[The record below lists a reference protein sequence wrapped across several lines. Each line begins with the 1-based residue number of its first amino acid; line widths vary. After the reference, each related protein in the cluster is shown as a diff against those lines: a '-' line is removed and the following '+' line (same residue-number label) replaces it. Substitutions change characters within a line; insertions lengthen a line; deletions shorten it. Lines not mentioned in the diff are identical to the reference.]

1 MELSDPKPAASV
13 LGFTALDERK
23 DTCDKHGEFTA
34 SLLKFPGQTEPRWTG
49 CQGCFREEMKAE
61 EKQMAAQ
68 MERENRERKIRF
80 ALGRAAIPSRFADR
94 RFENYVCE
102 NEGQQ
107 KAFNSAKRY
116 AEQWEEVKAAGRCL
130 IMVGKPGTGK
140 THLAIAIAREVLAT
154 DDVAVYVRAAEAIAS
169 VTETYSRDSQKTERQ
184 ALDSFAVSDLLI
196 IDEVGR
202 QRGTDNERMI
212 LFEIINRRYEE
223 GKPTIILSN
232 LDLAGLRGYMDEAT
246 EDRLREGGGRAID
259 FNWESYRSKV

>member
-1 MELSDPKPAASV
+1 MEHSDPKPTKNILA
-13 LGFTALDERK
+13 FTALDEK
-23 DTCDKHGEFTA
+23 TDTCEKHGEFTA
-34 SLLKFPGQTEPRWTG
+34 SLLKFPGQSEPRWTT
-49 CQGCFREEMKAE
+49 CQECFREDMKSE
-61 EKQMAAQ
+61 EKQMAVKLNK
-68 MERENRERKIRF
+68 ENRERKIRF

-94 RFENYVCE
+94 QFENYVCE

-116 AEQWEEVKAAGRCL
+116 AEQWEDAKTAGRCL

-140 THLAIAIAREVLAT
+140 THLAIAIARAVLAT
-154 DDVAVYVRAAEAIAS
+154 DDVAMYVRASEAIAT

-184 ALDSFAVSDLLI
+184 ALDSFAVPDLLI

-223 GKPTIILSN
+223 GKPTIIISN
-232 LDLAGLRGYMDEAT
+232 LDLVGLRSYMDEAT

>member
-1 MELSDPKPAASV
+1 MERSDLKAAKSILS
-13 LGFTALDERK
+13 FTSIDEK
-23 DTCDKHGEFTA
+23 TVTCEKHGEFTA
-34 SLLKFPGQTEPRWTG
+34 SLLQFPGQKEPRWTT
-49 CQGCFREEMKAE
+49 CQECFREQMKAE
-61 EKQMAAQ
+61 EKEMAIQ
-68 MERENRERKIRF
+68 LGKENKERKIRF

-94 RFENYVCE
+94 QFDNYVCE

-107 KAFNSAKRY
+107 KAFNSAMRY

-140 THLAIAIAREVLAT
+140 THLAIAIARAVLAT
-154 DDVAVYVRAAEAIAS
+154 DDVAMYVRASEAIS
-169 VTETYSRDSQKTERQ
+169 KVTETYSRDIQKTERQ
-184 ALDSFAVSDLLI
+184 ALDGFAVPDLLI

-223 GKPTIILSN
+223 GKPTIIISN
-232 LDLAGLRGYMDEAT
+232 LDLVGLRNYMDEAT

-259 FNWESYRSKV
+259 FNWESYRSRV

>member
-1 MELSDPKPAASV
+1 MEHSDPKSTQNI
-13 LGFTALDERK
+13 LGFTSLDEK
-23 DTCDKHGEFTA
+23 KEVCEKHGEFTA
-34 SLLKFPGQTEPRWTG
+34 TLLKFPGQPEPRWTT
-49 CQGCFREEMKAE
+49 CQACFREDMKNE
-61 EKQMAAQ
+61 ERQMAVQ
-68 MERENRERKIRF
+68 LNKENRERKIRF
-80 ALGRAAIPSRFADR
+80 ALGRAAIPTRFADR
-94 RFENYVCE
+94 QFDNYVCE
-102 NEGQQ
+102 NEGQT

-140 THLAIAIAREVLAT
+140 THLAIAIARAVLAT
-154 DDVAVYVRAAEAIAS
+154 DDVAMYVRASEAIS
-169 VTETYSRDSQKTERQ
+169 TVTETYSRDNQKTERQ

-223 GKPTIILSN
+223 GKPTIIISN
-232 LDLAGLRGYMDEAT
+232 LDLVGLRGYMDEAT